1 MDLDQIKAQLRD
13 ILINRL
19 DLVLDGPEP
28 DDNGNLFNDWGIDSV
43 DVLDLVLA
51 IEQEFGVKIKQ
62 GDDNVNANFENIN
75 KLATYIDS
83 RMTETA

>member
-62 GDDNVNANFENIN
+62 GDDNVNANFENIA
-75 KLATYIDS
+75 KLAAYIDS

>member
-43 DVLDLVLA
+43 DVLELVLA

-62 GDDNVNANFENIN
+62 GDDNVNANFENIA
-75 KLATYIDS
+75 KLAAYIDS

>member
-1 MDLDQIKAQLRD
+1 MELDQIKTELRN
-13 ILINRL
+13 ILKTRL

-28 DDNGNLFNDWGIDSV
+28 DDNGNLFTEWGIDSV

-62 GDDNVNANFENIN
+62 GDDDVNANFENIS
-75 KLATYIDS
+75 KLAAYIES
-83 RMTETA
+83 RITETA

>member
-1 MDLDQIKAQLRD
+1 MDLDQIKVQLRD

-75 KLATYIDS
+75 KLAAYIDS

>member
-1 MDLDQIKAQLRD
+1 MEINQIKTQLRD

-28 DDNGNLFNDWGIDSV
+28 SDDGSLFEAWGIDSV

-62 GDDNVNANFENIN
+62 GDDNVNAHFENIS
-75 KLATYIDS
+75 KLAAYIES
-83 RMTETA
+83 RVTEVA

>member
-1 MDLDQIKAQLRD
+1 MDLDQIKAKLRE

>member
-1 MDLDQIKAQLRD
+1 MDLDQIKAKLRE

-75 KLATYIDS
+75 KLAAYIDS